1 VSGQASDF
9 PRACRNWR
17 KSRGFALL
25 AASLLLEMTL
35 ICWRPKPLLAK
46 NQTYGEWIVTSIDR
60 GHILSSVSCL
70 DLQCVI
76 FAETHIACLIVTGN
90 HHNFSMIITFPKKY
104 GEGYKKIVERAATV
118 TLITPD
124 NEKHLTPIRAKI
136 NVAYDDA
143 TFVSLSDIQT
153 MINVLGALPDGTN
166 DVLRMDAGWPLH
178 VEIPLD
184 GFSSGFND
192 LRSRCGEGWR
202 LP

>member
-1 VSGQASDF
+1 VSGPASDF

-17 KSRGFALL
+17 KSRFALL
-25 AASLLLEMTL
+25 AATLLLEMTL
-35 ICWRPKPLLAK
+35 ICCWPKLLLAK
-46 NQTYGEWIVTSIDR
+46 NQTYGEWIVKSIDR
-60 GHILSSVSCL
+60 GHILSSASCL

-76 FAETHIACLIVTGN
+76 FAETNIACLNVTGN
-90 HHNFSMIITFPKKY
+90 HHNFFMIIHFPKKY
-104 GEGYKKIVERAATV
+104 GEAYKEIVERTATV
-118 TLITPD
+118 TLISPD
-124 NEKHLTPIRAKI
+124 DEKHLAPIGAKI
-136 NVAYDDA
+136 NAVYDDA

-166 DVLRMDAGWPLH
+166 DVLRMDAGWPLR